1 MKSEECFM
9 KKSFF
14 ALLMVSL
21 CMLLIACGS
30 EKKEK
35 VLIYSSAEDYKI
47 EHMSKRLKEKFP
59 NYEIIVE
66 YMSTGNHAAKLL
78 SEGIKTECDIT
89 HDLEYGYM
97 EHLDSK
103 NIFAQLSY
111 NKSDYVEDALQSDNY
126 VPECRVGGCVIINK
140 QLLDEKGLKAPQS
153 YDDLLHPKYRGLISM
168 PNPKSSGTGYMFL
181 KALVNEKGEDEAFA
195 YFDKLTPNI
204 LQYTSSGSGPV
215 NALLHKEAVIG
226 LGMIGQTVSQINQG
240 APLEIIFFKEGA
252 PYTIYGQAIINGKE
266 QSKAVKEVFEY
277 MISTLNY
284 EMCEKF
290 FPEKIYLDRDF
301 VVDNYPTNIKYA
313 NMKNN
318 TINEKLRLLDKW
330 NY

>member
-1 MKSEECFM
+1 M
-9 KKSFF
+9 KKCFW

-21 CMLLIACGS
+21 CMFLMACGS
-30 EKKEK
+30 DRKEK

-78 SEGIKTECDIT
+78 SEGTKTECDIT

-111 NKSDYVEDALQSDNY
+111 NKSAYVEDALQSENY

-140 QLLDEKGLKAPQS
+140 QLLDEKGLEVPQS
-153 YDDLLHPKYRGLISM
+153 YDDLLHPEYRGLISM

-277 MISTLNY
+277 MISTLNH

-318 TINEKLRLLDKW
+318 NINEKLRLLDKW